1 MAPKAS
7 AYFDALRIPLLLLGV
22 FGIAFATSYFL
33 YVTSQQEY
41 PTGRDFRLLATV
53 GEQIDAAIENDH
65 VVLSNLLSVDPAGG
79 QTRDLEQR
87 AAPTLDA
94 IIDPLASEFIPI
106 LRTAR
111 LTEPGAYPSVSKQA
125 SPQHHPDRVRQS
137 GLRER
142 RGYIATTR

>member
-22 FGIAFATSYFL
+22 FGIAFAAYYFL

-41 PTGRDFRLLATV
+41 LTGRDFRLLATV

-65 VVLSNLLSVDPAGG
+65 VVLSNLLSVDRAGG

-94 IIDPLASEFIPI
+94 MIDPLASEFIPI

-111 LTEPGAYPSVSKQA
+111 LTEPERIRRVETSE
-125 SPQHHPDRVRQS
+125 SPHAPDQVRRAA
-137 GLRER
+137 RER